1 VAQLYAGLPR
11 GDLSIEASAKLEALR
26 GHNSVILSL
35 KAGGLKKGLANLWR
49 KKKIIVI
56 VHLDREQKTKWEI
69 LIKAQ
74 SGRHERHSHDR
85 RTEAP
90 GVE

>member
-1 VAQLYAGLPR
+1 
-11 GDLSIEASAKLEALR
+11 LEALR
-26 GHNSVILSL
+26 GHNSGILSL

-49 KKKIIVI
+49 EKKIIGI
-56 VHLDREQKTKWEI
+56 VYLDREQKTKWEI

>member
-1 VAQLYAGLPR
+1 
-11 GDLSIEASAKLEALR
+11 LEALR
-26 GHNSVILSL
+26 GHNSGILSL

-49 KKKIIVI
+49 EKENHWNCSI
-56 VHLDREQKTKWEI
+56 VHLDRDQKTKWEI

-74 SGRHERHSHDR
+74 FGRHERHSHDR

-90 GVE
+90 CVE